1 MPMDI
6 KIGDVVELKKQHACG
21 CKEFEITRVGM
32 DIKIKCT
39 KCLRSIMLDRETV
52 EKKIKKII
60 IGLLAG
66 FISGLF
72 STGGGLILVPA
83 FTYLL
88 ELDTVEARATS
99 IMCILPMV
107 LTTSFFYAKNK
118 YIDWRLGFLCAIGGI
133 IGSYIGSKVISK
145 IPTYILKISFAI
157 FLIYVALYMIGIV

>member
-1 MPMDI
+1 MF
-6 KIGDVVELKKQHACG
+6 KQ
-21 CKEFEITRVGM
+21 
-32 DIKIKCT
+32 
-39 KCLRSIMLDRETV
+39 
-52 EKKIKKII
+52 KIKKII

-88 ELDTVEARATS
+88 KLDTVEARATS

-118 YIDWRLGFLCAIGGI
+118 YIDWKLGFLCAIGGI

-157 FLIYVALYMIGIV
+157 FLIYCKIFVRKSYLCQKIPVFGTLPTLNQHLIFLIFHLNCNILHCFCNNLHQSI

>member
-1 MPMDI
+1 MNT
-6 KIGDVVELKKQHACG
+6 KQ
-21 CKEFEITRVGM
+21 
-32 DIKIKCT
+32 
-39 KCLRSIMLDRETV
+39 
-52 EKKIKKII
+52 KIKKII

-88 ELDTVEARATS
+88 KLETVEARATS

-157 FLIYVALYMIGIV
+157 FLIYSYMYV

>member
-1 MPMDI
+1 MN
-6 KIGDVVELKKQHACG
+6 KKQ
-21 CKEFEITRVGM
+21 
-32 DIKIKCT
+32 
-39 KCLRSIMLDRETV
+39 
-52 EKKIKKII
+52 KIKKII
-60 IGLLAG
+60 
-66 FISGLF
+66 
-72 STGGGLILVPA
+72 
-83 FTYLL
+83 